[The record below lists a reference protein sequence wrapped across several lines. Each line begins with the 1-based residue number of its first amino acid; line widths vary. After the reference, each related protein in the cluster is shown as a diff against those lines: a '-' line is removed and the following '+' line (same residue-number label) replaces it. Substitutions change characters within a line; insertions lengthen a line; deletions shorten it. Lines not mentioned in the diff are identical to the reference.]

1 MHFYF
6 YVRPKIITNDG
17 NLIFEAG
24 LNRNI
29 SFRLNGGNSRITIN
43 DDYDLLAL
51 LQQSKSGHLNDG
63 SKTEWS
69 KSDFNNYLE
78 VIEDLKSLKKRVF
91 GSTGLEY
98 NIQLLRNRTTIVQQI
113 LTRYRNSVNNAE
125 KRLQILFESLQKNN
139 CRSNPCKNGGTCI
152 NLFNSFICKC
162 SQQFEVRFLP
172 NSINI
177 FSQFDLICLDQ

>member
-1 MHFYF
+1 MYFYF

-29 SFRLNGGNSRITIN
+29 SFRLSGNSRIAIN
-43 DDYDLLAL
+43 DDYDLLTF
-51 LQQSKSGHLNDG
+51 LQHYKREHLNDANK
-63 SKTEWS
+63 SEWS
-69 KSDFNNYLE
+69 KFEFNDYQE
-78 VIEDLKSLKKRVF
+78 VLEDLQSLKKRVF

-113 LTRYRNSVNNAE
+113 LTRYSNTVNHAE
-125 KRLQILFESLQKNN
+125 KRLQMLFESLEKNN

-162 SQQFEVRFLP
+162 NLQFEVIFLKI
-172 NSINI
+172 NS
-177 FSQFDLICLDQ
+177 